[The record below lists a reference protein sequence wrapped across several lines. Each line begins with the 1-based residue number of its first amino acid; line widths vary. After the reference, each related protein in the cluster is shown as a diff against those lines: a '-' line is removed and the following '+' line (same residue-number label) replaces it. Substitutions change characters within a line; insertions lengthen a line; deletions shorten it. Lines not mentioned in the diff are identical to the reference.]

1 MCYTVGKKNTGGED
15 METEVANR
23 IVDTASLRAYAEV
36 DTAALRTNYR
46 KLVGRVQA
54 AAQDRGAPAP
64 LPIAV
69 VKANAYGHDIRL
81 CIPAL
86 AEEGCRAFAVACIE
100 EAVTLRCLLEELPA
114 PAGETPPADSLILIL
129 GYTPPAQVARLAQY
143 RLTAALV
150 SADHAGRMSE
160 AACAA
165 HVRVSVHIALD
176 TGMNR
181 IGLAAH
187 TPEECRA
194 AVRAAA
200 EITAL
205 PGLSVEGMFTHFAEA
220 DGDMETEMADGSR
233 TAAQYERFAAVRDGL
248 TALGLRPAL
257 CHICNSAASVRF
269 PTAHPDRLADAVR
282 LGIELYGYGV
292 PFPDDTPPLSPVLR
306 LCTSVAHIH
315 ELLPGE
321 RVGYGGTYSSPTPRR
336 LATLPVGYADGWLR
350 AFSGATVTVCTRAG
364 EKKAPVVGRVCM
376 DQCMIDITDLPVEQ
390 GDPVLL
396 FGQETAE
403 LEALAERARTID
415 YELLCLITSRVPRI
429 QQDGDTAAKGASL

>member
-1 MCYTVGKKNTGGED
+1 MCYTVGKKDIGGED

-23 IVDTASLRAYAEV
+23 IEDTASLRAYAEV
-36 DTAALRTNYR
+36 DTAVLCANYR

-54 AAQDRGAPAP
+54 AAQGGEASPP
-64 LPIAV
+64 MPIAV

-100 EAVTLRCLLEELPA
+100 EAVTLRRLLEALPV
-114 PAGETPPADSLILIL
+114 PAGDIPPADSLILIL
-129 GYTPPAQVARLAQY
+129 GYTPPAQAARLAQY

-150 SADHAGRMSE
+150 SADHAERVSE

-220 DGDMETEMADGSR
+220 DGDMEVEMADGSR

-292 PFPDDTPPLSPVLR
+292 PFPDGTPPLSPVLR
-306 LCTSVAHIH
+306 LCTSVVHIH
-315 ELLPGE
+315 DLLPGE

-350 AFSGATVTVCTRAG
+350 AFSGATVTVCTREGAR
-364 EKKAPVVGRVCM
+364 KASVVGRVCM

-429 QQDGDTAAKGASL
+429 QRNGDTAVKGVSL

>member
-150 SADHAGRMSE
+150 
-160 AACAA
+160 
-165 HVRVSVHIALD
+165 
-176 TGMNR
+176 
-181 IGLAAH
+181 
-187 TPEECRA
+187 
-194 AVRAAA
+194 
-200 EITAL
+200 
-205 PGLSVEGMFTHFAEA
+205 
-220 DGDMETEMADGSR
+220 
-233 TAAQYERFAAVRDGL
+233 
-248 TALGLRPAL
+248 
-257 CHICNSAASVRF
+257 
-269 PTAHPDRLADAVR
+269 
-282 LGIELYGYGV
+282 
-292 PFPDDTPPLSPVLR
+292 
-306 LCTSVAHIH
+306 
-315 ELLPGE
+315 
-321 RVGYGGTYSSPTPRR
+321 
-336 LATLPVGYADGWLR
+336 
-350 AFSGATVTVCTRAG
+350 
-364 EKKAPVVGRVCM
+364 
-376 DQCMIDITDLPVEQ
+376 
-390 GDPVLL
+390 
-396 FGQETAE
+396 
-403 LEALAERARTID
+403 
-415 YELLCLITSRVPRI
+415 
-429 QQDGDTAAKGASL
+429 